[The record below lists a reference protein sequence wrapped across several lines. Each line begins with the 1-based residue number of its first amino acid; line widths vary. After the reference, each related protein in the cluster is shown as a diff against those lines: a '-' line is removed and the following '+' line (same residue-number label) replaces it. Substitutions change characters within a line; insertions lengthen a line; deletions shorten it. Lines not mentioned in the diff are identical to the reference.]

1 MLREVTT
8 KYGKIKGLPA
18 ADPRITSFK
27 GIPFAAPPVGE
38 NRWRAPQPC
47 KSWEG
52 VLEAY
57 KFAPIS
63 VQNRPAM
70 GTDIY
75 CREWHVDPDVEINED
90 CLYLNV
96 WTPAKK
102 TDEKLPVL
110 VWYFGGGLQWGY
122 PSEMEFDGERL
133 ARRGIIV
140 VTVNYRLNVFGFLAH
155 PEITKE
161 NPEKPTNFGY
171 LDQQAGT
178 RWVYENIEAFGGDP
192 EKITIAGQSAGAGS
206 VMAQITNPANKGLIK
221 GAVIMSGTISSP
233 YNDAPFLSAMG
244 LEEGEKYGEDLFKL
258 MGVSSLEEA
267 RKLDQD
273 TVLAK
278 YDEFVATHP
287 RLFGIN
293 DGKFCFG
300 DSMALLMEGKGL
312 DIPIISGNTADEFL
326 SGIFA
331 ENEEEFEKKAKE
343 IFGLNA
349 SEFMKYDAA
358 KAHKDKF
365 YSPVSGIEL
374 TAKAIFEEMNKK
386 MPGSNKY
393 YYYRFNPDIPGWD
406 NPGTFHSVDLW
417 FWFETLAKC
426 WRPFVGRHYDL
437 ARQMSNYF
445 VNFIKTGNPNGNDAD
460 GTPMQEWLPYDAQ
473 NCFEMEFSADGPV
486 SQREQDHEFKKML
499 RNNIKNIKLSG
510 SPRKQG
516 VNPYLPSWEYV
527 PDGEPYVFGD
537 RVYIYG
543 SHDKYNG
550 DVFCI
555 GDYVCYSAPV
565 DNPGDWRYEGV
576 IYGRQDDPNNP
587 DNDGCLYAPDVTV
600 GPDGRYY
607 LYYVMSH
614 VGYVS
619 VAVCDTPAGK
629 YKFYGYV
636 HYADGTRVGDRP
648 GDEPQFDPGVLTEGN
663 RTYLYTG
670 FCGFGDR
677 SRHGAQA
684 MVLDSDMLTVIE
696 EPKIIVPGACY
707 GEGTGFFGHEY
718 FEAAS
723 IRKMGDKY
731 IFVYSSRVMHELCYA
746 VSDKPTEGFEYGGVL
761 ISNCDLGIDSYK
773 PADMVSSFGA
783 NNHGSIIEINGKW
796 YVFYH
801 RHTNGTWYSR
811 QVCAEPLK
819 VEGDGIIRQAELSSC
834 GLNNGPLVGKG
845 YYPAYIACNLFY
857 EEFKDKRAVNN
868 MALQPMAGKLKI
880 VQDGGDGD
888 ENEGYITNFNNGAI
902 IGYKSFEFKGVKKIS
917 FWCRGYAD
925 AEITIRTAW
934 DGEPVGAVHMHSD
947 NRWKMFTADVNI
959 PDGVAPLYFCYNGGG
974 NASFRGFTIE

>member
-47 KSWEG
+47 KSWDG

-57 KFAPIS
+57 QFAPIS
-63 VQNRPAM
+63 VQNRPGL

-75 CREWHVDPDVEINED
+75 CREWHVDPEVTISED

-122 PSEMEFDGERL
+122 PSEMEFDGERI
-133 ARRGIIV
+133 ARRGVIV
-140 VTVNYRLNVFGFLAH
+140 VSVNYRLNVFGFLAH

-161 NPEKPTNFGY
+161 NPDAPTNFGY

-192 EKITIAGQSAGAGS
+192 EKITIAGQSAGGGS
-206 VMAQITNPANKGLIK
+206 VLCQIANPANKGLIK
-221 GAVIMSGTISSP
+221 GAVIMSATIS
-233 YNDAPFLSAMG
+233 NPFADNPFPVSMDLA
-244 LEEGEKYGEDLFKL
+244 EGEKYGQELFEL

-278 YDEFVATHP
+278 YDEYVANHP
-287 RLFGIN
+287 RLFSIK
-293 DGKFCFG
+293 DDKFCFG
-300 DSMALLMEGKGL
+300 DPIALLMEGKGL
-312 DIPIISGNTADEFL
+312 DIPVIAGNTADEFL
-326 SGIFA
+326 NGIFA
-331 ENEEEFEKKAKE
+331 GSKEEFEQKAKDTLG
-343 IFGLNA
+343 INA
-349 SEFMKYDAA
+349 AEFL
-358 KAHKDKF
+358 KF
-365 YSPVSGIEL
+365 ESANKNNGPLYSPVSGIEI
-374 TAKAIFEEMNKK
+374 TAKSMFECMTKNTA
-386 MPGSNKY
+386 GSKKY

-426 WRPFVGRHYDL
+426 WRPFKGRHYDL
-437 ARQMSNYF
+437 ARQMCNYF
-445 VNFIKTGNPNGNDAD
+445 VNFIKTGDPNGPDAD
-460 GTPMQEWLPYDAQ
+460 GTPMQEWIAYDAQ
-473 NCFEMEFSADGPV
+473 NRFEMEFTADGPV
-486 SQREQDHEFKKML
+486 SQRESDVDFKKFL
-499 RNNIKNIKLSG
+499 KNQTKTNKL
-510 SPRKQG
+510 QG
-516 VNPYLPSWEYV
+516 RMKKLGFNPYLPSWEYV

-555 GDYVCYSAPV
+555 GDYVCYSAPI
-565 DNPGDWRYEGV
+565 DNLGDWKYEGV

-636 HYADGTRVGDRP
+636 HYADGTRVGDRE

-670 FCGFGDR
+670 FCGFGDK

-684 MVLDSDMLTVIE
+684 MVLDADMLTVIE
-696 EPKIIVPGACY
+696 EPKIIVPGSSY
-707 GEGTGFFGHEY
+707 GEGTEFFGHEY

-731 IFVYSSRVMHELCYA
+731 IFVYSSRVMHELAYA
-746 VSDKPTEGFEYGGVL
+746 VSDKPTEGFKYGGVL
-761 ISNCDLGIDSYK
+761 VSNADLGIDSYK
-773 PADMVSSFGA
+773 PSDLIANFGA
-783 NNHGSIIEINGKW
+783 NNHGSIIEINGQW

-819 VEGDGIIRQAELSSC
+819 VEGDGIIRQSEITSC
-834 GLNNGPLVGKG
+834 GLNNGPLPGKG
-845 YYPAYIACNLFY
+845 YFPAYIACNLMY
-857 EEFKDKRAVNN
+857 RDGNYAKNN
-868 MALQPMAGKLKI
+868 MCIQPMGGKLKI

-888 ENEGYITNFNNGAI
+888 ENEGYIANFADGAI
-902 IGYKSFEFKGVKKIS
+902 IGYKYFDFKGVKSVS
-917 FWCRGYAD
+917 FWCRGYAHGD
-925 AEITIRTAW
+925 VEIRTAW
-934 DGEPVGAVHMHSD
+934 DGEAVGKVRVDCD
-947 NRWKMFTADVNI
+947 NRWKMFTAELNI
-959 PDGVAPLYFCYNGGG
+959 PDGVAPLYFCFIGGG
-974 NASFRGFTIE
+974 NASFRGFTLD